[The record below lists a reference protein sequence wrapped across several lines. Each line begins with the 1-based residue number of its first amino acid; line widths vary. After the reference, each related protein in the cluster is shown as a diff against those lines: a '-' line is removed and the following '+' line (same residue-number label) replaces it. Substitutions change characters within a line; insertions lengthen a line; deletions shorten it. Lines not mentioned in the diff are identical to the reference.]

1 MPYSMVKILRWL
13 TLSLSL
19 ALLCSPASAQ
29 DTRRLAIKSD
39 RLFAD
44 NLGMLYALDGNKL
57 SKYNASGNYCCSYEN
72 KRFGK
77 PKIIYTINPLKTL
90 LFYSDY
96 QQLVILSD
104 LLGEIQV
111 IDIGNLGFSAVSV
124 ATYSR
129 DQNIWLYDP
138 GAMKLVKVNES
149 GSVLFQSD
157 PLNVSLQ
164 KTINPNYLL
173 EAENFLFVNDA
184 EKGIFIF
191 DTYGNYFKTLPI
203 KGLSDFQVIGDE
215 LFYFQ
220 NGFLRSYNYKSLE
233 EKVYNFSTPTNE
245 PIKDVKIGPSK
256 VYLQGD
262 AWVEVRKF

>member
-1 MPYSMVKILRWL
+1 
-13 TLSLSL
+13 
-19 ALLCSPASAQ
+19 
-29 DTRRLAIKSD
+29 
-39 RLFAD
+39 
-44 NLGMLYALDGNKL
+44 
-57 SKYNASGNYCCSYEN
+57 
-72 KRFGK
+72 
-77 PKIIYTINPLKTL
+77 
-90 LFYSDY
+90 
-96 QQLVILSD
+96 
-104 LLGEIQV
+104 
-111 IDIGNLGFSAVSV
+111 
-124 ATYSR
+124 
-129 DQNIWLYDP
+129 
-138 GAMKLVKVNES
+138 MKLVKVNES